1 MAIPQQPPQN
11 SAGMP
16 QVANQNVGSNGLVI
30 PASVGSAYVSATLNS
45 ASGTTSTN
53 LITGAPGYYIAQIGF
68 QCDPTATMSAGGMET
83 VTFTDSVS
91 GTVAQF
97 RVYIPA
103 SAAAP
108 TVPTIIRQTNEGPFV
123 WNNKT
128 ANSIL
133 SVALGTALTA
143 GTIRVFVRYGICN
156 YVG

>member
-1 MAIPQQPPQN
+1 
-11 SAGMP
+11 
-16 QVANQNVGSNGLVI
+16 
-30 PASVGSAYVSATLNS
+30 
-45 ASGTTSTN
+45 
-53 LITGAPGYYIAQIGF
+53 
-68 QCDPTATMSAGGMET
+68 MSSGGMET
-83 VTFTDSVS
+83 ITFADSS
-91 GTVAQF
+91 FGTVAQF
-97 RVYIPA
+97 RIYIPA

-143 GTIRVFVRYGICN
+143 GSIRVFVRYGICN

>member
-1 MAIPQQPPQN
+1 MTVPLTPPQN
-11 SAGMP
+11 SLGMP
-16 QVANQNVGSNGLVI
+16 QTAIQWTGSNGLVL
-30 PASVGSAYVSATLNS
+30 PASAGTAYIAATLNS

-97 RVYIPA
+97 RIYIPA

-123 WNNKT
+123 WNNKI

-143 GTIRVFVRYGICN
+143 GTIRVFVRYGLCS
-156 YVG
+156 YLG